1 MRNVPSDWPHNGP
14 IDLDRHDPPHRSSD
28 TEWWYVNA
36 HFESLDG
43 RKLSLFAA
51 FFRIVAA
58 RDEQTGERKYAHS
71 VTWALTDE
79 TQNRYYPA
87 SLVDE
92 RAPEMGLERIRNGA
106 GAKDPRLNRAMTEL
120 LEQGHVPLPD
130 RMFTAPVH
138 VDMKKL
144 DLDFGGARFFKQED
158 GSYRLKLENPHE
170 HVGCDLTF
178 RLLKQ
183 PIRHGEDGVVRGKSG
198 EDMFYYFVPRCG
210 LEGTVTLEGRA
221 QPVQNGRGWYDHEF
235 GGHMRPSTPVLD
247 AAPPASLDAGAN
259 IQDMAWNWTAIQL
272 DDGSELSG
280 YEVVE
285 SKSSDVVNK
294 WLLEIGANG
303 ERKAVPNF
311 ELTPGRAWRSTR
323 TFQEYPV
330 SFVLRCAELELDLTL
345 DASVEDQELITVISH
360 PAFWEGRCKV
370 RGTHRGR
377 EVTGLAFLERS
388 GFSVIDTLDRFF
400 TEVGKEVMK
409 SVSEVIPLDPTYEQ
423 MRELIASE
431 ERDHYMRGV
440 DLPSMTQNLIK
451 PIREITD
458 RGGKSWRSYAA
469 LACCDVVGGDS
480 RKFVQWLAMPELMH
494 VGSLI
499 VDDVQDRSDVR
510 RGGKC
515 VHHLYGEPVA
525 INAGT
530 AAYFITHNLL
540 MSSDLS
546 PAKKLALY
554 DLYFQAMR
562 TGHAGQAIDHGGMAD
577 LMPHAVES
585 GDAEALEQRILACY
599 RLKTAV
605 PAASLAQMGA
615 VAGGGTEA
623 QCKAVGDFFEQL
635 GLAFQIIDDVLNL
648 RGFKGDLKT
657 RGEDIMNGLVTLPVA
672 RALTVLDKAEREE
685 LWATI
690 QSKPRDLSV
699 VSATVEKLER
709 CGAIEACAELAKKLV
724 EESWQRCELL
734 LEPSS
739 SKVMLRA
746 FGWFVLERH
755 Y

>member
-36 HFESLDG
+36 HFDALDG

-79 TQNRYYPA
+79 SQKRYYPV

-92 RAPEMGLERIRNGA
+92 RAPEMGLERIKNGA
-106 GAKDPRLNRAMTEL
+106 GSKDPRLNRAMQEI
-120 LEQGHVPLPD
+120 LEKGGVPLPD
-130 RMFTAPVH
+130 RVFEAPVH
-138 VDMKKL
+138 VDMHKL
-144 DLDFGGARFFKQED
+144 DLDFGGARFFKQDD
-158 GSYRLKLENPHE
+158 GSYRLLLDNPHE

-178 RLLKQ
+178 VLAKK

-210 LEGTVTLEGRA
+210 LEGSVTLEGRS
-221 QPVQNGRGWYDHEF
+221 QPIHNGQGWYDHEF
-235 GGHMRPSTPVLD
+235 GGHMRPAPTSST
-247 AAPPASLDAGAN
+247 LDAGAN

-272 DDGSELSG
+272 DDGSEISG
-280 YEVVE
+280 YEVL
-285 SKSSDVVNK
+285 DAATGDIVNK
-294 WLLEIGANG
+294 WLLEIGSGG
-303 ERKAVPNF
+303 ERRAVPTF
-311 ELTPGRAWRSTR
+311 ELVPGRTWRSTR
-323 TFQEYPV
+323 TFQQYPV
-330 SFVLRCAELELDLTL
+330 SFSLRAPELELDLTL
-345 DASVEDQELITVISH
+345 EASVDDQELMTVISH
-360 PAFWEGRCKV
+360 PAFWEGRCTV
-370 RGTHRGR
+370 RGTHGGKP
-377 EVTGLAFLERS
+377 VTGLAFLERS
-388 GFSVIDTLDRFF
+388 GFSVIDGLDQFF
-400 TEVGKEVMK
+400 TEVGKEVQQ
-409 SVSEVIPLDPTYEQ
+409 SVREVLPLEPSYEQ
-423 MRELIASE
+423 LRELIASE
-431 ERDHYMRGV
+431 QRDHYMQGV
-440 DLPSMTQNLIK
+440 DLASMSKNLIA

-480 RKFVQWLAMPELMH
+480 RKFVKWLAMPELMH

-510 RGGKC
+510 RGGQSCHK
-515 VHHLYGEPVA
+515 LYGEPVA

-530 AAYFITHNLL
+530 AAYFITHNIL
-540 MSSDLS
+540 MSSDL
-546 PAKKLALY
+546 PPHKKLALY

-577 LMPHAVES
+577 LMPHAIET
-585 GDAEALEQRILACY
+585 GDSEALEQRILACY

-605 PAASLAQMGA
+605 PAASLASMGA

-623 QCKAVGDFFEQL
+623 QVTAVGDFFEAL

-672 RALTVLDKAEREE
+672 CALKSLDKSERMT
-685 LWATI
+685 LWTTL
-690 QSKPRDLSV
+690 QGKPRDPAV
-699 VSATVEKLER
+699 VSAVVEQLER
-709 CGAIEACAELAKKLV
+709 VGAIEACAVMARELV
-724 EESWQRCELL
+724 EQSWARTEVLL
-734 LEPSS
+734 KPSAA
-739 SKVMLRA
+739 KVMLRA